1 MSVVVDITKKLAEY
15 TFHVAFSV
23 ENEWVG
29 LLGASGSGKS
39 MTLKCIAGVETPD
52 EGSVIING
60 CTVFDSVR
68 HINVKPQHRNVGY
81 LFQNYGLF
89 PTMNVRENISI
100 VLHSLP
106 SIERNRRTA
115 RILSR
120 FGITAL
126 ADRRCSELSGGQ
138 MQRVALARMM
148 VKEPALVMLDEP
160 FSALDSFIRQQVED
174 EVSTLLKEFSGTV
187 LFVSHSR
194 DEVYRLCHSLRVID
208 HGTVCAEGRT
218 QDLFQNPRNIVTA
231 RLSGCK
237 NIVPCVKTGEHSVYA
252 PDWGL
257 PLVCS
262 GCVPDTISFVGIRA
276 HYIRPAR
283 RGETTNVFT
292 FSIKAVRPGLFST
305 SAFIT
310 VPGAA
315 QNLLWETGSA
325 DVLAPGLKQLCLPP
339 DALMLLSE

>member
-15 TFHVAFSV
+15 TFHIAFSV

-52 EGSVIING
+52 EGCISING

-68 HINVKPQHRNVGY
+68 HINIKPQNRNVGY

-106 SIERNRRTA
+106 SIEQKRRTA
-115 RILSR
+115 GILSR
-120 FGITAL
+120 FGIMDL

-148 VKEPALVMLDEP
+148 VKDPALVMLDEP

-174 EVSTLLKEFSGTV
+174 EVSTLLKEFPGTV

-194 DEVYRLCHSLRVID
+194 DEVYRLCNSLRVID
-208 HGTVCAEGRT
+208 HGTICAEGRT
-218 QDLFQNPRNIVTA
+218 EDLFQNPRNIVTA

-237 NIVPCVKTGEHSVYA
+237 NIVSCVKTGEHSVYA
-252 PDWGL
+252 PEWGL
-257 PLVCS
+257 SLVCA

-283 RGETTNVFT
+283 RDETTNVFT
-292 FSIKAVRPGLFST
+292 FIIKAVRPGLFST
-305 SAFIT
+305 STFIA
-310 VPGAA
+310 VPGAV
-315 QNLLWETGSA
+315 QNLLWETGTA
-325 DVLAPGLKQLCLPP
+325 DVLSPEIKQLCLPP
-339 DALMLLSE
+339 DAIMLLSE